1 MMAKQTKRVIVEEA
15 AIVVPKKSLFERV
28 AGYLDAN
35 DWRHDADTEKGYFSM
50 GCRIKEASVRVIIDV
65 FESDDWRRLL
75 TFSTY
80 PVMVPEHRRSAV
92 VEALTRINYQLVYG
106 NFEMDLADGEVR
118 FRTVVEAE
126 KDLDDSMIE
135 RVLNANLNAVDR
147 YFAALM
153 TITYGNASPDTVID
167 LASLPAKENLQ

>member
-1 MMAKQTKRVIVEEA
+1 MARQTKREIVEEN

-28 AGYLDAN
+28 AGYLDTN
-35 DWRHDADTEKGYFSM
+35 DWHYTTDTEKRYFSM
-50 GCRIKEASVRVIIDV
+50 GCRIKEASVRITIDV

-80 PVMVPEHRRSAV
+80 PVMIPEHRRGAV
-92 VEALTRINYQLVYG
+92 IEALTRINYQLIYG

-118 FRTVVEAE
+118 FRTVVETE
-126 KDLDDSMIE
+126 KELDDPMIE
-135 RVLNANLNAVDR
+135 RVLNANLNAADR

-167 LASLPAKENLQ
+167 LASRPAKENLQ

>member
-1 MMAKQTKRVIVEEA
+1 MTKQTKRVIVEET

-126 KDLDDSMIE
+126 KDLDDAMID
-135 RVLNANLNAVDR
+135 RVLNANLSAVDR

-167 LASLPAKENLQ
+167 LASVPAKENLQ

>member
-1 MMAKQTKRVIVEEA
+1 MARQTKREIVEEA

-35 DWRHDADTEKGYFSM
+35 DWRHDADAQKGYFSM

-65 FESDDWRRLL
+65 YESDDWRRLL

-80 PVMVPEHRRSAV
+80 PVMVPEYRRGAV
-92 VEALTRINYQLVYG
+92 VEALTRINYQLIYG
-106 NFEMDLADGEVR
+106 SFEMDLADGEIR

-126 KDLDDSMIE
+126 KELDDTMID
-135 RVLNANLNAVDR
+135 RVLNANLSAADR

-153 TITYGNASPDTVID
+153 TITYGNASPATVID

>member
-1 MMAKQTKRVIVEEA
+1 MARQTKREIVEEA

-65 FESDDWRRLL
+65 YESDDWRRLL

-92 VEALTRINYQLVYG
+92 VEALTRINYQLIYG
-106 NFEMDLADGEVR
+106 NFEMDLADGEIR

-126 KDLDDSMIE
+126 KELDDAMID
-135 RVLNANLNAVDR
+135 RVLNANLSSADR

-153 TITYGNASPDTVID
+153 TITYGNASPATVID

>member
-1 MMAKQTKRVIVEEA
+1 MAKQTKREIVEET

-167 LASLPAKENLQ
+167 LASVPAKENLQ

>member
-1 MMAKQTKRVIVEEA
+1 MARQQKSAITEISAPEA
-15 AIVVPKKSLFERV
+15 PRKSLFDRV

-35 DWRHDADTEKGYFSM
+35 DWHYTADTEKGFFSM
-50 GCRIKEASVRVIIDV
+50 GCRIKDASVRIVIDV
-65 FESDDWRRLL
+65 FEADDWRRLL

-92 VEALTRINYQLVYG
+92 IEALTRINYQLIYG
-106 NFEMDLADGEVR
+106 SFEMDLADGEIR

-126 KDLDDSMIE
+126 KDLDDAMID
-135 RVLNANLNAVDR
+135 RVLNANLNAADR

-153 TITYGNASPDTVID
+153 TITYGNASPATVID
-167 LASLPAKENLQ
+167 LASVPAKENLQ

>member
-1 MMAKQTKRVIVEEA
+1 MARQTKREIAEET

-35 DWRHDADTEKGYFSM
+35 DWRHDADTQKGYFSM

-65 FESDDWRRLL
+65 YESDDWRRLL

-92 VEALTRINYQLVYG
+92 IEALTRINYQLIYG
-106 NFEMDLADGEVR
+106 SFEMDLADGEIR

-126 KDLDDSMIE
+126 KELDDAMID
-135 RVLNANLNAVDR
+135 RVLNANLSSADR

-153 TITYGNASPDTVID
+153 TITYGNASPATVID

>member
-1 MMAKQTKRVIVEEA
+1 MARQTKREIVEET
-15 AIVVPKKSLFERV
+15 AIVVLKKSLFERV
-28 AGYLDAN
+28 AGYLDTN
-35 DWRHDADTEKGYFSM
+35 DWHYTADTEKNYFSM
-50 GCRIKEASVRVIIDV
+50 GCRIKEASVRIVIDV

-80 PVMVPEHRRSAV
+80 PVLVAEHRRAAV

-126 KDLDDSMIE
+126 KELDDPMID
-135 RVLNANLNAVDR
+135 RVLNANLRAADR

-167 LASLPAKENLQ
+167 LATIPAKENLQ

>member
-1 MMAKQTKRVIVEEA
+1 MARQTKRVIVEEA

-65 FESDDWRRLL
+65 YESDDWRRLL

-80 PVMVPEHRRSAV
+80 PIMVPEHRRSAV

-106 NFEMDLADGEVR
+106 SFEMDLADGEVR

-126 KDLDDSMIE
+126 KELDDAMID
-135 RVLNANLNAVDR
+135 RVLNANLSAADR

-153 TITYGNASPDTVID
+153 TVTYGNASPATVID
-167 LASLPAKENLQ
+167 LASVPAKENLQ